1 MISNELLKKI
11 KRIEI
16 TTNRIVN
23 SVVGG
28 QYQSAFK
35 GRGMEFSEVR
45 EYAPGDDIR
54 TIDWNVTAR
63 FGKPFVKRYI
73 EEREL
78 TVMLLNDISGSQ
90 YFGTQNQLKSELAAE
105 ISAILAFSAIKN
117 NDQVGSILF
126 SNKIQNYIPPKKGS
140 THVLRV
146 IRDLLFQKASG
157 PTSINNA
164 LEYFGKVQ
172 KKRSVV
178 FLVSDFMDDNYEKN
192 LRIAH
197 QHHDFV
203 AIVIEDPTEY
213 ELPFMGWLTL
223 EDAESGRIIHLN
235 LRKKAVRNEILKMM
249 EDKRRQ
255 RDNLFRSAGIDV
267 IYVRTNKPYHRDLY
281 RFFKRRAERMR

>member
-1 MISNELLKKI
+1 MISSELLKKI
-11 KRIEI
+11 RRIEI

-45 EYAPGDDIR
+45 EYTPGDDIR

-63 FGKPFVKRYI
+63 FGKPFVKRFI

-90 YFGTQNQLKSELAAE
+90 YFGTRDYLKSELAAE
-105 ISAILAFSAIKN
+105 VSAILAFSAIKN

-126 SNKIQNYIPPKKGS
+126 SDRIQSYIPPKKGS

-157 PTSINNA
+157 LTNINHA
-164 LEYFGKVQ
+164 LEYFSRVQ

-178 FLVSDFMDDNYEKN
+178 FLVSDFLDDGYEKN

-197 QHHDFV
+197 RHHDFV
-203 AIVIEDPTEY
+203 AVVIEDPSEI
-213 ELPFMGWLTL
+213 EMPAMGWLTV
-223 EDAESGRIIHLN
+223 EDAETGEIMHIN
-235 LRKKAVRNEILKMM
+235 LRKKSVRDRIRETV
-249 EDKRRQ
+249 EEKRQ
-255 RDNLFRSAGIDV
+255 KRDALFRSAGIDV
-267 IYVRTNKPYHRDLY
+267 LYIKTDKPYHRDLY
-281 RFFKRRAERMR
+281 RFFKRRAERMK